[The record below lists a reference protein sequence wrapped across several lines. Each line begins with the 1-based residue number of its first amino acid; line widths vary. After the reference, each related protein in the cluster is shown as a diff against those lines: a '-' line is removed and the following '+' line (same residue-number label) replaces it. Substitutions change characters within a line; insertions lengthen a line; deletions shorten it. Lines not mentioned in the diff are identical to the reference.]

1 MLIIITIAGDIWI
14 PLHVSTKTCAR
25 YSSLN
30 KKLEY
35 WLGSSE
41 AKCLSLSLT
50 GPGVQQSLGLPK
62 RNALNKELFFILTL
76 QNFENF
82 S

>member
-1 MLIIITIAGDIWI
+1 MLIIIIAGDIWI
-14 PLHVSTKTCAR
+14 PPHVPTKTCA
-25 YSSLN
+25 SLN
-30 KKLEY
+30 KKLECS
-35 WLGSSE
+35 LGSSE